1 MTDEDKARAAQRLLE
16 EPMLAEAL
24 ALVERDAVEAMLT
37 TYDDIALREGRD
49 TVKAVRALAG
59 KLHAAIV
66 KVQEAKR
73 PRLGVV

>member
-24 ALVERDAVEAMLT
+24 ALVERDAIEKLLVAS
-37 TYDDIALREGRD
+37 DDKALRECRD
-49 TVKAVRALAG
+49 YVLAVRAVPT
-59 KLHAAIV
+59 KLHAAMM
-66 KVQEAKR
+66 KVQAAKR

>member
-24 ALVERDAVEAMLT
+24 ALVERDAVEAMMLAQ
-37 TYDDIALREGRD
+37 DDVALREGRD
-49 TVKAVRALAG
+49 TVKAVRAVAG
-59 KLHAAIV
+59 KLHAAML

>member
-24 ALVERDAVEAMLT
+24 ALVERDAIEAMLL
-37 TYDDIALREGRD
+37 TYDDVALREGKD
-49 TVKAVRALAG
+49 TVKAVRAVAA
-59 KLHAAIV
+59 KLHAAML

>member
-16 EPMLAEAL
+16 EPMLMEAL
-24 ALVERDAVEAMLT
+24 ALVEHDAIEAMLL

-49 TVKAVRALAG
+49 TVRTVRAVAG
-59 KLHAAIV
+59 KLHAAMV

>member
-1 MTDEDKARAAQRLLE
+1 VTDEDKARAAERLLA

-24 ALVERDAVEAMLT
+24 ALVERDAVEAMLFAF
-37 TYDDIALREGRD
+37 DDAALREGRD
-49 TVKAVRALAG
+49 TVKTVRAVAG
-59 KLHAAIV
+59 KLHAAMM